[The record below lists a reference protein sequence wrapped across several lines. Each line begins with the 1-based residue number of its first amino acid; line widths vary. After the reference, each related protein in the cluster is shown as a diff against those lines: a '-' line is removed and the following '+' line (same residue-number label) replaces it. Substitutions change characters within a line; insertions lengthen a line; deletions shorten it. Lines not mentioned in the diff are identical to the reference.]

1 MSALLAIFNMSL
13 VLFIIVH
20 LLSCVFTIRYQT
32 WCTCYTTHW
41 ELITGRTVVVV
52 AVVAVV
58 VVVVAVAA
66 AGLLKV
72 PSIQSEFP
80 SLSSAF
86 KSTDSFGPAHPTPL
100 SDPKPA
106 LPACRTCY
114 HFKAMTWKGFSF
126 QMSWGMPR

>member
-52 AVVAVV
+52 AVVVVAVV

-66 AGLLKV
+66 AAGLLKV
-72 PSIQSEFP
+72 SQHPIRVSKLEFSIQ
-80 SLSSAF
+80 
-86 KSTDSFGPAHPTPL
+86 K
-100 SDPKPA
+100 
-106 LPACRTCY
+106 Y
-114 HFKAMTWKGFSF
+114 
-126 QMSWGMPR
+126 

>member
-1 MSALLAIFNMSL
+1 MSALLAILNMSL

-52 AVVAVV
+52 VVAVVVAVV

-66 AGLLKV
+66 AAGLLKV
-72 PSIQSEFP
+72 AQHPIRVSKLEFSIQ
-80 SLSSAF
+80 
-86 KSTDSFGPAHPTPL
+86 K
-100 SDPKPA
+100 
-106 LPACRTCY
+106 Y
-114 HFKAMTWKGFSF
+114 
-126 QMSWGMPR
+126 

>member
-1 MSALLAIFNMSL
+1 MSALLAILNMSL

-52 AVVAVV
+52 VAVVVVAVVAVV

-66 AGLLKV
+66 AAGLLKV
-72 PSIQSEFP
+72 SQHPIRVSKLEFSIQ
-80 SLSSAF
+80 
-86 KSTDSFGPAHPTPL
+86 K
-100 SDPKPA
+100 
-106 LPACRTCY
+106 Y
-114 HFKAMTWKGFSF
+114 
-126 QMSWGMPR
+126 

>member
-52 AVVAVV
+52 VAVVAVVAVV

-66 AGLLKV
+66 AAAGLLKV
-72 PSIQSEFP
+72 SQHPIRVSKLEFSIQ
-80 SLSSAF
+80 
-86 KSTDSFGPAHPTPL
+86 K
-100 SDPKPA
+100 
-106 LPACRTCY
+106 Y
-114 HFKAMTWKGFSF
+114 
-126 QMSWGMPR
+126 

>member
-1 MSALLAIFNMSL
+1 MSALLAILNMSL

-52 AVVAVV
+52 VAVVVVAVVAVV

-66 AGLLKV
+66 AAAGLLKV
-72 PSIQSEFP
+72 SQHPIRVSKLEFSIQ
-80 SLSSAF
+80 
-86 KSTDSFGPAHPTPL
+86 K
-100 SDPKPA
+100 
-106 LPACRTCY
+106 Y
-114 HFKAMTWKGFSF
+114 
-126 QMSWGMPR
+126 

>member
-1 MSALLAIFNMSL
+1 MSALLAILNMSL

-52 AVVAVV
+52 VAVVVVAVV

-66 AGLLKV
+66 AAGLLKV
-72 PSIQSEFP
+72 SQHPIRVSKLEFSIQ
-80 SLSSAF
+80 
-86 KSTDSFGPAHPTPL
+86 K
-100 SDPKPA
+100 
-106 LPACRTCY
+106 Y
-114 HFKAMTWKGFSF
+114 
-126 QMSWGMPR
+126 

>member
-1 MSALLAIFNMSL
+1 MSALLAILNMSL

-52 AVVAVV
+52 VAVVVVAVVAVV

-72 PSIQSEFP
+72 SQHPIRVSKLEFSIQ
-80 SLSSAF
+80 
-86 KSTDSFGPAHPTPL
+86 K
-100 SDPKPA
+100 
-106 LPACRTCY
+106 Y
-114 HFKAMTWKGFSF
+114 
-126 QMSWGMPR
+126 

>member
-1 MSALLAIFNMSL
+1 MSALLAILNMSL

-66 AGLLKV
+66 AAAGLLKV
-72 PSIQSEFP
+72 SQHPIRVSKLEFSIQ
-80 SLSSAF
+80 
-86 KSTDSFGPAHPTPL
+86 K
-100 SDPKPA
+100 
-106 LPACRTCY
+106 Y
-114 HFKAMTWKGFSF
+114 
-126 QMSWGMPR
+126 

>member
-1 MSALLAIFNMSL
+1 MSALLAILNMSL

-52 AVVAVV
+52 AVVVVAVV

-66 AGLLKV
+66 AAAGLLKV
-72 PSIQSEFP
+72 SQHPIRVSKLEFSIQ
-80 SLSSAF
+80 
-86 KSTDSFGPAHPTPL
+86 K
-100 SDPKPA
+100 
-106 LPACRTCY
+106 Y
-114 HFKAMTWKGFSF
+114 
-126 QMSWGMPR
+126 

>member
-1 MSALLAIFNMSL
+1 MSALLAILNMSL

-52 AVVAVV
+52 VAVVVAVVAVV

-66 AGLLKV
+66 AAGLLKV
-72 PSIQSEFP
+72 SQHPIRVSKLEFSIQ
-80 SLSSAF
+80 
-86 KSTDSFGPAHPTPL
+86 K
-100 SDPKPA
+100 
-106 LPACRTCY
+106 Y
-114 HFKAMTWKGFSF
+114 
-126 QMSWGMPR
+126 

>member
-1 MSALLAIFNMSL
+1 MSALLAILNMSL

-52 AVVAVV
+52 VVAVVVVAVVAVV

-66 AGLLKV
+66 AAAGLLKV
-72 PSIQSEFP
+72 SQHPTRVSKLEFSIQ
-80 SLSSAF
+80 
-86 KSTDSFGPAHPTPL
+86 K
-100 SDPKPA
+100 
-106 LPACRTCY
+106 Y
-114 HFKAMTWKGFSF
+114 
-126 QMSWGMPR
+126 

>member
-1 MSALLAIFNMSL
+1 MSALLAILNMSL

-52 AVVAVV
+52 VAVV

-72 PSIQSEFP
+72 SQHPIRVSKLEFSIQ
-80 SLSSAF
+80 
-86 KSTDSFGPAHPTPL
+86 K
-100 SDPKPA
+100 
-106 LPACRTCY
+106 Y
-114 HFKAMTWKGFSF
+114 
-126 QMSWGMPR
+126 

>member
-52 AVVAVV
+52 VAVVVVAVVAVV

-66 AGLLKV
+66 AAGLLKV
-72 PSIQSEFP
+72 SQHPIRVSKLEFSIQ
-80 SLSSAF
+80 
-86 KSTDSFGPAHPTPL
+86 K
-100 SDPKPA
+100 
-106 LPACRTCY
+106 Y
-114 HFKAMTWKGFSF
+114 
-126 QMSWGMPR
+126 

>member
-1 MSALLAIFNMSL
+1 MSALLAILNMSL

-52 AVVAVV
+52 VAVVVVAVV

-66 AGLLKV
+66 AAAGLLKV
-72 PSIQSEFP
+72 SQHPIRVSKLEFSIQ
-80 SLSSAF
+80 
-86 KSTDSFGPAHPTPL
+86 K
-100 SDPKPA
+100 
-106 LPACRTCY
+106 Y
-114 HFKAMTWKGFSF
+114 
-126 QMSWGMPR
+126 